1 MSYLLHVY
9 DLDLTIIVLN
19 VAQSVGSGVRS
30 NVRRTVVPNKEMRGH
45 MYEYLFTKCIAI
57 KQFTLLIN

>member
-19 VAQSVGSGVRS
+19 VAQSVGSGVKS
-30 NVRRTVVPNKEMRGH
+30 NVRRTVIYEMYCDKEI
-45 MYEYLFTKCIAI
+45 YLVD
-57 KQFTLLIN
+57 QLINL